1 MNWIKNL
8 FRHNE
13 TYLALVIIIFGGT
26 ITIVNPAFISLDNL
40 FGLVKSSAGTAILA
54 VGFLLVLL
62 TGDIDV
68 SFPAVA
74 ISAQY
79 IAVNVLMAIDSNS
92 LLLAFAIAIGIG
104 LVYGAINA
112 FFITTF
118 KLSALIVTLGTA
130 NVFHGALLE
139 FVGTKAVNTG
149 QLPDAFKVFGRMD
162 ILKLTRADGSQYGL
176 SIFLLVLAVVLLVTW
191 FVLRFTLMGR
201 GLYAMGGDREAA
213 RRAGFNTTRIQY
225 FVYMYVGLLA
235 GIMGIMHISLIRY
248 GNPNYIV
255 DTELLRVIASVVLGG
270 AVITGGKGTLTGVML
285 GVTMIVVLEKNLVLL
300 GLSSYWQQFFVGL
313 IIVVGVAI
321 THIQATLRSHQKVV
335 IVRSQ

>member
-1 MNWIKNL
+1 MNWIKGL

-13 TYLALVIIIFGGT
+13 TYLGLVIIIFGGI

-40 FGLVKSSAGTAILA
+40 FSLAKSSSGTAILA

-62 TGDIDV
+62 TGDIDL
-68 SFPAVA
+68 SFPAAA

-79 IAVNVLMAIDSNS
+79 IAVNTLMAINSNS
-92 LLLAFAIAIGIG
+92 LLLAFAVAVGIG
-104 LVYGAINA
+104 LVFGAVNA

-118 KLSALIVTLGTA
+118 KLPALIVTLGTS

-149 QLPDAFKVFGRMD
+149 QLPDAFKAFGRVD
-162 ILKLTRADGSQYGL
+162 ILSLTRPDGSEYGL
-176 SIFLLVLAVVLLVTW
+176 SLFIGVVAIVLLVTW

-201 GLYAMGGDREAA
+201 GIYAMGGDREAA
-213 RRAGFNTTRIQY
+213 RRAGFNTTHIQY
-225 FVYMYVGLLA
+225 FIYMYVGLLA

-255 DTELLRVIASVVLGG
+255 DTELLRVIAAVVLGG
-270 AVITGGKGTLTGVML
+270 AVITGGKGTLTGVIL
-285 GVTMIVVLEKNLVLL
+285 GVTMIVILEKNLVLL

-321 THIQATLRSHQKVV
+321 THIQAMLRSHQKVV